1 MLYYLHGRYF
11 FVGNCA
17 WFFVLLVLTADKKF
31 FLFKIEINKNIMAIL
46 NFLLI
51 CAALGIVGAII
62 EKIWGHVEDILAW
75 LLSFFIPG
83 IGLGLLLFLIMGAGY
98 LFGIFGDIYI
108 F

>member
-1 MLYYLHGRYF
+1 M
-11 FVGNCA
+11 V
-17 WFFVLLVLTADKKF
+17 
-31 FLFKIEINKNIMAIL
+31 

-83 IGLGLLLFLIMGAGY
+83 IGLGLILFIIMGAGY
-98 LFGIFGDIYI
+98 LFGIFGDINI
-108 F
+108 FGIHSFMLGFILGTIREFFLCIKGVFARR